1 MDNEYIIYCHT
12 NKINNKKYIG
22 QTKQSISRRWGK
34 NGSEYLRK
42 GNDHFKKAILKYGW
56 NNFTHEILFTNLTRE
71 QANKKEKELI
81 MLYNSNNQDFGY
93 NMTEGGNSNTLTKEQ
108 KELRKQLNYEMWE
121 NGIFKEVINTPVY
134 CVELN
139 KDFES
144 ALEAQRLTGIDNSS
158 IQKACKKQL
167 NYSGFSPL
175 GQPLHWLY
183 VEDKNNEEI
192 LKLRNKKE
200 ILKGIKIP
208 VYCIELDKLFSSSKE
223 AGQYCN
229 LSPNNIRACIRGK
242 AKSAGKHPET
252 QIPLH
257 WVERLDLIITNNKI
271 SKERW
276 EELIQNG

>member
-56 NNFTHEILFTNLTRE
+56 DNFTHEILFTNLTRE

-175 GQPLHWLY
+175 G
-183 VEDKNNEEI
+183 
-192 LKLRNKKE
+192 
-200 ILKGIKIP
+200 
-208 VYCIELDKLFSSSKE
+208 
-223 AGQYCN
+223 
-229 LSPNNIRACIRGK
+229 
-242 AKSAGKHPET
+242 
-252 QIPLH
+252 
-257 WVERLDLIITNNKI
+257 
-271 SKERW
+271 
-276 EELIQNG
+276 